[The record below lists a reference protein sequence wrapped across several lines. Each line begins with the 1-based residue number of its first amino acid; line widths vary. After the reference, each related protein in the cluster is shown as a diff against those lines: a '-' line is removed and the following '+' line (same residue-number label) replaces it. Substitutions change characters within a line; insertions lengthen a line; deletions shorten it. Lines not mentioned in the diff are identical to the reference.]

1 MGDLYLSGA
10 LNGRLGAPH
19 PRRPLFSH
27 CGRAGA
33 RWHPAG
39 GRARPSRAPTSA
51 AQRKIVSCGRTQL
64 RVSCRQPPR
73 SLPQHGRTTS
83 RSAALG
89 GAPRRGVACTVVPHA
104 LCRRRARCGAELSIS
119 ARSTCAEGGLWALMK
134 LGGRTS
140 GTQSSLMMKGS
151 TRQSALEAGPL
162 QQNQVQVVLHH
173 LRFFILL
180 SPQI

>member
-1 MGDLYLSGA
+1 MKKNGGVSDLYAGGA

-73 SLPQHGRTTS
+73 SLPQHGRTTN

-104 LCRRRARCGAELSIS
+104 VRRRRARCGAERSIS
-119 ARSTCAEGGLWALMK
+119 ARSTCVEGGLWALMK
-134 LGGRTS
+134 LDGVSDNAQNRADR
-140 GTQSSLMMKGS
+140 S
-151 TRQSALEAGPL
+151 TPRA
-162 QQNQVQVVLHH
+162 
-173 LRFFILL
+173 RY
-180 SPQI
+180 